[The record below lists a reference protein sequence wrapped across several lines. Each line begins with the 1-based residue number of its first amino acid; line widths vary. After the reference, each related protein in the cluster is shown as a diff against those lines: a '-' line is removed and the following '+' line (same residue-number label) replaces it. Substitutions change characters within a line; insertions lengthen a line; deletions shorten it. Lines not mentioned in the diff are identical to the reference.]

1 MNSEPIRVM
10 LCDDSAVTRS
20 ALSRIIESD
29 PLLRI
34 VARAGDGQQAL
45 TEVSRRVGNQP
56 IDVLLLDIEMPVM
69 DGLTAIPLLIRA
81 DPRLRILVV
90 SNHTTAGADTALKA
104 LQLGAADFVTK
115 PTARDDGSQ
124 EAFEQDFLIKLRGQA
139 RLARGSGSGII
150 MPGSRPGERRMT
162 LRPVAADPPQLL
174 AIGSSTGGPQALFM
188 LMKDLGRRLRVPAVL
203 TQHMPPNF
211 TTLLSEHLGRV
222 SGIAC
227 REATDG
233 EPLAVG
239 TLLLAPGDRH
249 LLVEASGSGFRARL
263 SDGPQVNFCRP
274 AVDPMLRSAATATG
288 GRTLAVVLTGMGQD
302 GLAGTT
308 AVIEAGGTALA
319 QDEATSVVWG
329 MPGAIAQAGLCHAVL
344 PLPSMAAKILELTRN
359 S

>member
-1 MNSEPIRVM
+1 MIADPVRIM

-20 ALSRIIESD
+20 ALSRIVESD

-69 DGLTAIPLLIRA
+69 DGLTAIPLLLRA

-90 SNHTTAGADTALKA
+90 SSHTTAGADTALRA
-104 LQLGAADFVTK
+104 LHLGAADYVTK
-115 PTARDDGSQ
+115 PSAREDSNT
-124 EAFEQDFLIKLRGQA
+124 ELFEQEFLAKVRGQA
-139 RLARGSGSGII
+139 KLARNGLGISA
-150 MPGSRPGERRMT
+150 PGAKPGDRRMT
-162 LRPVAADPPQLL
+162 LRPMASEPPELL

-222 SGIAC
+222 SGIPC

-233 EPLAVG
+233 EPLAAG
-239 TLLLAPGDRH
+239 TLLMAPGDRH
-249 LLVEASGSGFRARL
+249 MVIESAGSGFRARL

-274 AVDPMLRSAATATG
+274 AVDPMFRSAAAATG
-288 GRTLAVVLTGMGQD
+288 GRMLAVVLTGMGQD

-319 QDEATSVVWG
+319 QDERTSVVWG

-344 PLPSMAAKILELTRN
+344 PLPNMAAKILELTRQ